1 MNYQFAQTFSLNK
14 GIKEFGNKGYQAA
27 HKEMKQLHNRI
38 VFKPILIEELTSIE
52 KRKAME
58 SLIFLTEKKDGRIK
72 ARTCANGS
80 TQQNYTNQDE
90 AASPTAMTESHLI
103 TAVID
108 AKQGRDV
115 MTADI
120 PNAFVQT
127 EIENKPNE
135 EQTIMKIRG
144 QLVNMLTNI
153 SPEEYQDFIQ
163 EEGNQKVLYVEMKK
177 ALYGMLQSSLLYYRK
192 F

>member
-1 MNYQFAQTFSLNK
+1 
-14 GIKEFGNKGYQAA
+14 
-27 HKEMKQLHNRI
+27 
-38 VFKPILIEELTSIE
+38 
-52 KRKAME
+52 
-58 SLIFLTEKKDGRIK
+58 
-72 ARTCANGS
+72 
-80 TQQNYTNQDE
+80 
-90 AASPTAMTESHLI
+90 MTESHLI

-127 EIENKPNE
+127 EIENKPDGE
-135 EQTIMKIRG
+135 RTIMKIRG
-144 QLVNMLTNI
+144 QLVDMLTNI

-163 EEGNQKVLYVEMKK
+163 EEGNQKVLYVKMKK

-192 F
+192 FKKDLEEIRFEINPYDPCVANRIINKKQQMVTWHFNDLK